1 MALVFAIMHLS
12 RGGGGG
18 GGGDCFCPCLF
29 FSPSGINKL
38 GGIVDRTSMSWP
50 CMLFLTRATLKRLEV
65 CKFVFGCLCSV
76 FCLGW
81 WI

>member
-12 RGGGGG
+12 GGGGG
-18 GGGDCFCPCLF
+18 GIVSVHAFF

-50 CMLFLTRATLKRLEV
+50 CMLFLTRATLKGLEV
-65 CKFVFGCLCSV
+65 RKCVFGCLCFV